1 MQSKAWLMV
10 FVILNDIA
18 IAILVLKAKGYKKI
32 LYFDMDAH
40 YGDGI
45 IEYFKKTK
53 KFVQFQSIKKIYGL
67 KQELILM
74 TLHNTYNFPV
84 PEGFNDSNFKK

>member
-1 MQSKAWLMV
+1 MADG
-10 FVILNDIA
+10 FCYLNDIA
-18 IAILVLKAKGYKKI
+18 IAIIVLKAKGYKKI

-53 KFVQFQSIKKIYGL
+53 KFVQFQFIKKIYGL
-67 KQELILM
+67 EQELIFMILK
-74 TLHNTYNFPV
+74 T
-84 PEGFNDSNFKK
+84 